1 MATISE
7 EAIQFQPMEVEQIES
22 LKITKNTKGYNYEYK
37 LLGTVEEQI
46 LRIDNIENILKSKFN
61 QEVK

>member
-1 MATISE
+1 MTIISE
-7 EAIQFQPMEVEQIES
+7 AAMQQPSIEVEQIES
-22 LKITKNTKGYNYEYK
+22 LKIIRNTKGYNYEYK

-61 QEVK
+61 GGI